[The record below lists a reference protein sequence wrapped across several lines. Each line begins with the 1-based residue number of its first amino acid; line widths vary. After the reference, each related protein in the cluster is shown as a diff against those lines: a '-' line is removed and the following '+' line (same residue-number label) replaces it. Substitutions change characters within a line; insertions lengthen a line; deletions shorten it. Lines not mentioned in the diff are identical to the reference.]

1 MKRFFSLTFLLL
13 TISTMLS
20 AQIVDPVKW
29 THKSQVRGQELTVSF
44 TANIDPTFHLY
55 AMDIPEGGPQKT
67 EFTFETL
74 DGLKVKGPTKVSN
87 GKLIKT
93 HDQAFDMDLSFYE
106 NTVTFEQTL

>member
-1 MKRFFSLTFLLL
+1 
-13 TISTMLS
+13 MLS

-29 THKSQVRGQELTVSF
+29 THKSQVKGQELTVSF

-93 HDQAFDMDLSFYE
+93 HDNGKPPRSP
-106 NTVTFEQTL
+106 TTTSWPITTR